1 MDYFKVDVVDK
12 VNGVTRL
19 EVMELF
25 EIPDRATLWDV
36 LNDRYAYRGKFPE
49 TMLISVKRISEED
62 YYGHSEFE

>member
-49 TMLISVKRISEED
+49 TMLISVKRITEED
-62 YYGHSEFE
+62 YYGHS